1 MFIELKKA
9 IILFMIDHINDS
21 QLVNVTH
28 QEFYPY
34 IYNKDGNHLIGGE
47 VVSDFIIDA
56 EKLLKDGR

>member
-28 QEFYPY
+28 REFYPY
-34 IYNKDGNHLIGGE
+34 IYNKDGNYLIGGE
-47 VVSDFIIDA
+47 VVSEFIDNA
-56 EKLLKDGR
+56 AKLLKDGR

>member
-9 IILFMIDHINDS
+9 IILFMIDHINDL
-21 QLVNVTH
+21 QLVNTT
-28 QEFYPY
+28 QREFYPY
-34 IYNKDGNHLIGGE
+34 IYNNDGDYLIGGK